1 MEEQGEGQDPASEL
15 LHLISSFARH
25 IRGPVRIVI
34 TAVCVSPVITAVC
47 VSRVI
52 TGHVRVTGHHGRV
65 RVTGHH
71 WPCACHASSRPCAC
85 HGSSLAM
92 CVSRVITAMCVCV
105 SRVITAVCVSRG
117 SWPFWFSGAASG
129 RAHKKAA
136 CHSTPAHRF
145 VVGFVHFV

>member
-52 TGHVRVTGHHGRV
+52 TAVCVSRVITGRVRVTGHHGRV

-71 WPCACHASSRPCAC
+71 WPCACVCHASSRPCVC
-85 HGSSLAM
+85 HVAVGRSGFLVQRRVELTKRQPATQLRPTDLLLVLSISFK
-92 CVSRVITAMCVCV
+92 VSFT
-105 SRVITAVCVSRG
+105 
-117 SWPFWFSGAASG
+117 
-129 RAHKKAA
+129 
-136 CHSTPAHRF
+136 
-145 VVGFVHFV
+145 